1 MTFKSR
7 LSRFSFW
14 AYRAPWVLIL
24 SLHQAQISFPSSV
37 TYSKENYT
45 HIQTYCRY
53 CLPKFLVSHITT
65 FYYFLHAA
73 EAWAPSQLAIC
84 PFKMIRTHKWGHDL
98 RVLSGPPLCFRCA
111 PALGYHHVYDACGGV
126 EENTRNT
133 EMPLFQMWNIQEASY
148 TIVNVYFIFVEWT
161 SSLN

>member
-1 MTFKSR
+1 MTFKSW

-14 AYRAPWVLIL
+14 AYRATLVIIL

-37 TYSKENYT
+37 TYSKENHT
-45 HIQTYCRY
+45 QTYCRY
-53 CLPKFLVSHITT
+53 CLPKFLVLHITT
-65 FYYFLHAA
+65 TYYYYLYYFLQAA

-98 RVLSGPPLCFRCA
+98 RVLSGCYGPPLCFKRA
-111 PALGYHHVYDACGGV
+111 PALGYHNVYDACGGA

-133 EMPLFQMWNIQEASY
+133 EMPLFQMWHIQ
-148 TIVNVYFIFVEWT
+148 
-161 SSLN
+161 